1 MIMNKLKTPALLGL
15 AAVLASAA
23 ACNSSKTDPAPAAAT
38 AAVVSAPVKV
48 APVVR
53 QRISEKLTYTG
64 AVEAGQ
70 KITISPEMGGKVAKI
85 YVEEGQRVSQG
96 QLLAEMD
103 TESVALQVKQAEAGL
118 AVAEANFRNAARNKE
133 RMDRLVA
140 EKAVSDAQHEQ
151 VKLGYDAA
159 KAQLEQAQA
168 AVNLARHALG
178 TSIMKAPWAGLIA
191 SKNAEVGDI
200 INPMMGGG
208 YGGMGGGGVLTL
220 IDDGRVKVVVEVS
233 QNDIVRLQRGQ
244 KAVIKTGNGGMRDA
258 SGAVSVV
265 NPTADPLSKKFRVE
279 VTASNPDRALR
290 PGTFGSVEFEVMSHD
305 NALAVAQKAVYD
317 NKYVYLVEGGKALKR
332 EVVLGLKNT
341 TMVEILSGLQEGEV
355 VIVEGAFGLV
365 DGAPVEIRK

>member
-1 MIMNKLKTPALLGL
+1 
-15 AAVLASAA
+15 
-23 ACNSSKTDPAPAAAT
+23 
-38 AAVVSAPVKV
+38 
-48 APVVR
+48 
-53 QRISEKLTYTG
+53 
-64 AVEAGQ
+64 
-70 KITISPEMGGKVAKI
+70 
-85 YVEEGQRVSQG
+85 
-96 QLLAEMD
+96 
-103 TESVALQVKQAEAGL
+103 
-118 AVAEANFRNAARNKE
+118 
-133 RMDRLVA
+133 
-140 EKAVSDAQHEQ
+140 
-151 VKLGYDAA
+151 
-159 KAQLEQAQA
+159 
-168 AVNLARHALG
+168 
-178 TSIMKAPWAGLIA
+178 
-191 SKNAEVGDI
+191 
-200 INPMMGGG
+200 
-208 YGGMGGGGVLTL
+208 MGGGGVLTL